1 MDGLLLDTE
10 TLWGL
15 SMWAVANKHGIVIAP
30 ERFAETTGL
39 RIHQVCE
46 HWSRHYP
53 WQGASADEVAEE
65 ILDDIIERAKT
76 HGRVMPGV
84 ERLLVQAED
93 AGFRIGLASSSP
105 LRMIEALVKHYGLWD
120 RFRAV
125 TSADGLQYGKPH
137 PEVFLKCAEQLEA
150 KPHECLVLEDSVNG
164 CIAGKAALMKVVA
177 VVEARNWEDPRF
189 AVADF
194 KIRSLEDLSLE
205 EIQRM

>member
-15 SMWAVANKHGIVIAP
+15 SMWAVADRHGIAIAP
-30 ERFAETTGL
+30 NRFAETTGL
-39 RIHQVCE
+39 RIHEVCE

-53 WQGASADEVAEE
+53 WEGASAHEVAEE

-84 ERLLVQAED
+84 EKVLIQLED
-93 AGFRIGLASSSP
+93 ANFRIGLASSSP
-105 LRMIEALVKHYGLWD
+105 MRMIEALVKHYGLWD

-125 TSADGLQYGKPH
+125 TSCDGLLYAKPH
-137 PEVFLKCAEQLEA
+137 PEIFLKCAEALGA
-150 KPHECLVLEDSVNG
+150 KPYECLVLEDSVNG

-177 VVEARNWEDPRF
+177 VVEERNWEDPRF
-189 AVADF
+189 AIAD
-194 KIRSLEDLSLE
+194 RRH
-205 EIQRM
+205 QRKRREV